1 MKRISLI
8 LLGLLWLPGCS
19 GNREEE
25 KNLATANA
33 MFDAFNEHDWE
44 KMASYYT
51 PDASFLDPSFGT
63 EYVTKSRTET
73 AAKYAELEKMF
84 PDIHDEVIGMY
95 PSGKKVTIEFVSTG
109 SISDSTKFK
118 LPIITVLTFQD
129 GLITKDATYYDLEN
143 Q

>member
-1 MKRISLI
+1 
-8 LLGLLWLPGCS
+8 
-19 GNREEE
+19 
-25 KNLATANA
+25 
-33 MFDAFNEHDWE
+33 
-44 KMASYYT
+44 
-51 PDASFLDPSFGT
+51 
-63 EYVTKSRTET
+63 
-73 AAKYAELEKMF
+73 MF